1 MFPEDGIK
9 TAAVALREGPMKW
22 ERREPSDARAR
33 TGRQDSETNEA
44 GLEES
49 FVARIN
55 PEAWEVIKE
64 EGGRMLSFKIENDF
78 LGLLWRV
85 VWVRRK
91 LLMEKSREE
100 GREKERRRS
109 DVERSWS

>member
-1 MFPEDGIK
+1 
-9 TAAVALREGPMKW
+9 
-22 ERREPSDARAR
+22 
-33 TGRQDSETNEA
+33 
-44 GLEES
+44 
-49 FVARIN
+49 
-55 PEAWEVIKE
+55 
-64 EGGRMLSFKIENDF
+64 MLSFKIGNDF